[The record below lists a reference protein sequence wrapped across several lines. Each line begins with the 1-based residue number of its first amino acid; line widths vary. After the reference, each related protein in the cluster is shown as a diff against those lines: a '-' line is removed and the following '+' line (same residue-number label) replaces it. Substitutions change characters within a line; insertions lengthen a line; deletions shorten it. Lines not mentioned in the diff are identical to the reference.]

1 MFYVFGAELGWII
14 AALAVGFAVG
24 WLTTT
29 RASDGE
35 FSGGWVV
42 LAGLLL
48 IGAGFAISSNGAIPG
63 RDGLVFDT
71 GLWLATAYAAGL
83 PLGGGAKLLA
93 PAPTPAPVTRP
104 KIVVVRGEPAKQ
116 DDSRLAGAPQ
126 AASAPQA
133 VAPAHQVAAPN
144 DPAPAHQAIAI
155 VDTAPAPQTKTAEIP
170 AAQIVAPP
178 APRPEPIQV
187 DKPAPKRANGKAP
200 ASVKPGGLTSPRN
213 GAPDDLSKIKGV
225 GPKSREKLHALGVF
239 HYDQIAAWTPEEA
252 RWIGAAL
259 GDPGRVERNGW
270 VAQAKSLA
278 QTPP

>member
-1 MFYVFGAELGWII
+1 MFYVFSAELGWII

-29 RASDGE
+29 RASDGH

-48 IGAGFAISSNGAIPG
+48 IGAGFAISSSGSIPG
-63 RDGLVFDT
+63 RDGLIFDT

-83 PLGGGAKLLA
+83 PLGGGAKLLS

-104 KIVVVRGEPAKQ
+104 KIVVVRGEPAQ
-116 DDSRLAGAPQ
+116 LDSPRPVAALDATPHNGASARPDHTPKPQ
-126 AASAPQA
+126 IASAPEA
-133 VAPAHQVAAPN
+133 NKTEAA
-144 DPAPAHQAIAI
+144 
-155 VDTAPAPQTKTAEIP
+155 APAPIIASQ
-170 AAQIVAPP
+170 PP
-178 APRPEPIQV
+178 PSEPIRV
-187 DKPAPKRANGKAP
+187 EKATSRGNGKAP
-200 ASVKPGGLTSPRN
+200 ATEAKPQGLPSPRN

-239 HYDQIAAWTPEEA
+239 HYDQIAAWTPAEA

-259 GDPGRVERNGW
+259 GVPGRVERNGW